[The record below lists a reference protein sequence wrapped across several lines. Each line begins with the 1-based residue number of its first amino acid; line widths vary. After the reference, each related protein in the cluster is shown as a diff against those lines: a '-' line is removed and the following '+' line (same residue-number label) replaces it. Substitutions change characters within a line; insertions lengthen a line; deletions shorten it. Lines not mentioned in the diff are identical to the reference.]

1 MSVSI
6 LLLEKLDEVSVAD
19 KALLVVH
26 HENIGLGMKEVA
38 PAPRHV
44 FVITLRA
51 FIPCA
56 AANVPNLS
64 PFLMIMKQRFHV
76 LSAVTEN

>member
-19 KALLVVH
+19 KALLVA